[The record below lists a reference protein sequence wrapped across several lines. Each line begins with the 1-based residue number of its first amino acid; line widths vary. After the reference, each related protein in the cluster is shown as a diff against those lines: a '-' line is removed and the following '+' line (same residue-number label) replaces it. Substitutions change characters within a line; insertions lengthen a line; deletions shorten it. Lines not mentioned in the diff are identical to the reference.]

1 MKVCVGGTFNIIH
14 KGHRTLLSKAFEV
27 GDHVYI
33 GLTSDSLVE
42 NRKGSNIKPFIERK
56 KELESHLES
65 QGLSGKFTVKQLDDP
80 YGPSAYKDYDAIVV
94 SKETE
99 DNAKK
104 INEVRRGNGLQPLRI
119 LTIDLITAQ
128 DGLPISTTRI
138 MKSEIDSEGN
148 LLKTVKVSV
157 GSENI
162 VKIDAVRNIFSR
174 IFKEVEI
181 QGSAVQP
188 KVPEQPSEEDVING
202 AINRA
207 KSALTQDF
215 DFGVGIE
222 AGLFYNEIT
231 GKQFDVQYCA
241 VVDKG
246 GRITVGHGPGFT
258 YPKDILILVKEGKT
272 IGKAMEERFGIKDI
286 GKKQGAIGYLS
297 NGLLDRKRLSEQAV
311 LMAMLP
317 RIKWELYEE

>member
-14 KGHRTLLSKAFEV
+14 KGHRILLLKAFEV

-33 GLTSDSLVE
+33 GLTSDSLAE
-42 NRKGSNIKPFIERK
+42 DRKGRKIKPFRERK

-65 QGLSGKFTVKQLDDP
+65 QGLGGKFTVKQLDDP

-99 DNAKK
+99 DNANK
-104 INEVRRGNGLQPLRI
+104 INEVRKSNGLEPLKVF
-119 LTIDLITAQ
+119 TIDLIPAQ
-128 DGLPISTTRI
+128 DGLPISTTRV
-138 MKSEIDSEGN
+138 MNGEIDREGC
-148 LLKTVKVSV
+148 LIKTVKVSV
-157 GSENI
+157 GSENS
-162 VKIDAVRNIFSR
+162 VKIGAVRNIFSR
-174 IFKEVEI
+174 VFNEVEI
-181 QGSAVQP
+181 QGMAAQSN
-188 KVPEQPSEEDVING
+188 VPEQPSEKEVING

-207 KSALTQDF
+207 KSALTQVS

-222 AGLFYNEIT
+222 AGLFYDEIT

-246 GRITVGHGPGFT
+246 GRITIGHGPGFT
-258 YPKDILILVKEGKT
+258 YPREILILIKEGKT

-297 NGLLDRKRLSEQAV
+297 EGLLDRTRLSEQAV

-317 RIKWELYEE
+317 RIKWGLYEE